1 MQNSMLLFFFLV
13 FDQKYFFGEP
23 LPKKLNGKF
32 KLQFGTRDWGTWGD
46 LPDYLKNLLVLS
58 GPLIVL
64 AQKRWFCNFHTVFG
78 HIAPIPPPPP
88 PSQVDPNGKPGYLD
102 WFQWTEFD
110 GGVICLWF
118 RLEILS
124 YANFIQKIKI
134 ASLLRNLVSR
144 LIWICRIQ

>member
-1 MQNSMLLFFFLV
+1 MVLFFFLV
-13 FDQKYFFGEP
+13 FDQKYLFGQT

-78 HIAPIPPPPP
+78 HIAPIPPPLHKLTLME
-88 PSQVDPNGKPGYLD
+88 NLD
-102 WFQWTEFD
+102 IWTDSNVQNSMVVLFVCD
-110 GGVICLWF
+110 LD
-118 RLEILS
+118 
-124 YANFIQKIKI
+124 
-134 ASLLRNLVSR
+134 
-144 LIWICRIQ
+144 